1 MKSIPQ
7 NILALDLGTATGWA
21 ILNRDGAIACGTE
34 TFPSGKRS
42 HPGQRWATFR
52 AWLNRTIENS
62 QVHAIAYEDVKRH
75 LGTDAAH
82 AYGAF
87 RALLELVAASHN
99 VQLLPVGVGTIKKT
113 WTGRGNADKEAML
126 AEALR
131 RGFKPDTDNA
141 ADALAILS
149 WATLQ
154 DATPSLTNSSPQEK
168 DL

>member
-1 MKSIPQ
+1 MNPIPQ

-21 ILNRDGAIACGTE
+21 TLNRDGVIACGTE
-34 TFPSGKRS
+34 TFPSGKRN
-42 HPGQRWATFR
+42 HPGQRWAAFR
-52 AWLNRTIENS
+52 AWLNRTIENG

-87 RALLELVAASHN
+87 RALLEMVAASHN

-113 WTGRGNADKEAML
+113 WTGRGNADKAAML
-126 AEALR
+126 AEAKR
-131 RGFKPDTDNA
+131 RGFQPESDDA

-154 DATPSLTNSSPQEK
+154 GDTPFHTTSSQQEQSL
-168 DL
+168 